1 MGCGCGGSKSKP
13 GATADSKTFWNGPRG
28 KVKTAA
34 TAAAPKPAA
43 KSK

>member
-13 GATADSKTFWNGPRG
+13 GATADEKTFWNGPRG
-28 KVKTAA
+28 KRKAA
-34 TAAAPKPAA
+34 ASAPKP